1 MATRFIILAAVL
13 GFAGVALGAFGS
25 HGLGTILE
33 TNGREETFQTGTL
46 YHLIHAV
53 AILQTAILIRGSST
67 KWFTWA
73 GYLFALGILLF
84 SGSLYALAIT
94 SIGIFGAIA
103 PLGGIGFLGGWVSLA
118 IGAIRSN

>member
-1 MATRFIILAAVL
+1 MASRFIILAAIL

-33 TNGREETFQTGTL
+33 TNGREQTFRTGTL

-53 AILQTAILIRGSST
+53 AILQTAILIRDNST
-67 KWFTWA
+67 KWFAWA
-73 GYLFALGILLF
+73 GYLFAFGILLF

-94 SIGIFGAIA
+94 NIGIFGAIA
-103 PLGGIGFLGGWVSLA
+103 PLGGLAFLGGWVSLT
-118 IGAIRSN
+118 IGAIRRS